1 MVWLQLLL
9 PSSAAGTQCLRRR
22 LPAVTA
28 ASLLARMSAGK
39 YLGMGLDRSDLL
51 NRFNNLPPDVARA
64 EMLSCCSSPAWA
76 ERMTSGRPYSSSH
89 DAVRQSSAIV
99 AGLTVTDLAEALASA
114 PCAAAGTGGTDAET
128 DRALSESNME
138 YERRFG
144 HVYLVCQSGRSGQQ
158 LLDLMR
164 SRLRNDARA
173 EWQVVRAELQKVNE
187 IRLRKL
193 LAG

>member
-1 MVWLQLLL
+1 
-9 PSSAAGTQCLRRR
+9 
-22 LPAVTA
+22 
-28 ASLLARMSAGK
+28 
-39 YLGMGLDRSDLL
+39 MGLDRSDLL
-51 NRFNNLPPDVARA
+51 TRFNNLPPDVARA
-64 EMLSCCSSPAWA
+64 EMLGCCSSPSWA

-99 AGLTVTDLAEALASA
+99 AGLTVTDLAEALAGA
-114 PCAAAGTGGTDAET
+114 PCEDVRTPGTDDQT
-128 DRALSESNME
+128 DRALTESNTE

-158 LLDLMR
+158 LLELLR
-164 SRLRNDARA
+164 NRLGNDARA
-173 EWQVVRAELQKVNE
+173 EWQVVRAELQKINE